1 VIEQEA
7 ERRSEL
13 AREGEAALDPG
24 AFLPQHLPDRHERQ
38 AVIVGQRGGDVGL
51 IHGSDGAGRG
61 V

>member
-7 ERRSEL
+7 QRWGEL

-38 AVIVGQRGGDVGL
+38 AIIIGQRGRDVGL
-51 IHGSDGAGRG
+51 IHGSDGAGRS